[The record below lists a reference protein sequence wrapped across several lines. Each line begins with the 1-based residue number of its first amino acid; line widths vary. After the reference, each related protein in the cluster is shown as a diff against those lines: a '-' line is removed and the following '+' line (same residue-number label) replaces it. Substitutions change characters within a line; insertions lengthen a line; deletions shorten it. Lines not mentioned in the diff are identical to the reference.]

1 MTTSTTGLQRST
13 ALVLFALAVGGF
25 AIGTTEF
32 ATMSLLPYFAP
43 ALGIDAPTAGH
54 VISAYA
60 LGVVVG
66 APLLAVLG
74 ARLPRR
80 TLLVLLMAL
89 FAVGNGLSALAPTY
103 HWMLLFRFISGLPH
117 GAYFGIAAL
126 VAASIVPPHRR
137 TVAVGRMFLGLTVA
151 TIIGVPLANWLSQAV
166 GWRWSFA
173 LVAALGVLT
182 MICVRLLAP
191 YSPAEPDSS
200 PLREL
205 GALKRGQVWLTLGIG
220 AIGFGGLFAVYTYLA
235 DILGAVTHVSP
246 SIVPLV
252 MAVFGF
258 GMTLGNLFEQVAQGH
273 TEAEHRHH
281 QRYDARRDVGDGAK
295 DVGQVG
301 VHREQAAEADGA
313 DAQGQPDLPALER
326 TQLAQRAGVRL
337 GRRVGRE
344 QAHADHGQHA
354 QCRDQGEAPAP
365 AHGLAQPVGQRH
377 ADDGG
382 DGEAEEHPPDC
393 HGAPVRRHDGGGDQ
407 RGDAEVG
414 AVGQAA
420 DEAEQ
425 QHPVVGRRQCAE
437 AVADGEQRHQQYQQG
452 TTWQARAE
460 NRQQRRTD
468 HHTQGVGADHV
479 AGGGG
484 VDAQRRGEVG
494 QQAHGGEFGGADGEA
509 ADSKGEKHQGRT
521 ALQSG
526 GGGRHW
532 VSLVFLRCAV
542 AARLS
547 ARARSRQ

>member
-173 LVAALGVLT
+173 LVSALGVLT

-252 MAVFGF
+252 MAVFGI
-258 GMTLGNLFEQVAQGH
+258 GMTLGNLFIPVLADRAVMPTAGGLLVWSAVVLAIFPFTAGNIWTISICVFFVGFGGALGTVLQTRLMDVA
-273 TEAEHRHH
+273 E
-281 QRYDARRDVGDGAK
+281 
-295 DVGQVG
+295 
-301 VHREQAAEADGA
+301 
-313 DAQGQPDLPALER
+313 DAQGLAAALNHSAFNFANALGPYLGGLALAAGYGWTSPGWVGSLLAIGGFVLWSVSVVTSR
-326 TQLAQRAGVRL
+326 SAQR
-337 GRRVGRE
+337 
-344 QAHADHGQHA
+344 
-354 QCRDQGEAPAP
+354 
-365 AHGLAQPVGQRH
+365 
-377 ADDGG
+377 
-382 DGEAEEHPPDC
+382 
-393 HGAPVRRHDGGGDQ
+393 
-407 RGDAEVG
+407 
-414 AVGQAA
+414 
-420 DEAEQ
+420 
-425 QHPVVGRRQCAE
+425 
-437 AVADGEQRHQQYQQG
+437 
-452 TTWQARAE
+452 
-460 NRQQRRTD
+460 N
-468 HHTQGVGADHV
+468 
-479 AGGGG
+479 
-484 VDAQRRGEVG
+484 
-494 QQAHGGEFGGADGEA
+494 
-509 ADSKGEKHQGRT
+509 T
-521 ALQSG
+521 ALSNEG
-526 GGGRHW
+526 
-532 VSLVFLRCAV
+532 
-542 AARLS
+542 
-547 ARARSRQ
+547 

>member
-126 VAASIVPPHRR
+126 VAASVVPPHRR

-235 DILGAVTHVSP
+235 DILGAVTHISP

-252 MAVFGF
+252 MAVFGI
-258 GMTLGNLFEQVAQGH
+258 GMTLGNLFIPVLADRAVMPTAGGLLVWSAVVLAIFPFTAGNIWTISICVFFVGFGGALGTVLQTRLMDVA
-273 TEAEHRHH
+273 E
-281 QRYDARRDVGDGAK
+281 
-295 DVGQVG
+295 
-301 VHREQAAEADGA
+301 
-313 DAQGQPDLPALER
+313 DAQGLAAALNHSAFNFANALGPYLGGLALAAGYGWTSPGWVGSLLAIGGFVLWSVSVVTSR
-326 TQLAQRAGVRL
+326 SAQR
-337 GRRVGRE
+337 
-344 QAHADHGQHA
+344 
-354 QCRDQGEAPAP
+354 
-365 AHGLAQPVGQRH
+365 
-377 ADDGG
+377 
-382 DGEAEEHPPDC
+382 
-393 HGAPVRRHDGGGDQ
+393 
-407 RGDAEVG
+407 
-414 AVGQAA
+414 
-420 DEAEQ
+420 
-425 QHPVVGRRQCAE
+425 
-437 AVADGEQRHQQYQQG
+437 
-452 TTWQARAE
+452 
-460 NRQQRRTD
+460 
-468 HHTQGVGADHV
+468 
-479 AGGGG
+479 
-484 VDAQRRGEVG
+484 
-494 QQAHGGEFGGADGEA
+494 
-509 ADSKGEKHQGRT
+509 ST
-521 ALQSG
+521 ALSNEG
-526 GGGRHW
+526 
-532 VSLVFLRCAV
+532 
-542 AARLS
+542 
-547 ARARSRQ
+547 